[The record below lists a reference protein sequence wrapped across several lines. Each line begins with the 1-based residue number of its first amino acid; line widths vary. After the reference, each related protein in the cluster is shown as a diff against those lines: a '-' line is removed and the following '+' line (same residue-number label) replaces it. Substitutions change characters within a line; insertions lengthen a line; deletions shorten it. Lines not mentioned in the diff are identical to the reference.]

1 MPLTRRRQGQRE
13 QLGEPVRDSSSLR
26 LPRDPL
32 HDIGGPI
39 TRLRAKRMHQAL
51 NQLILDIH
59 TTEGLKF
66 KDAELEDHFVHVL
79 SFEDHGPDDFK
90 G

>member
-1 MPLTRRRQGQRE
+1 M
-13 QLGEPVRDSSSLR
+13 
-26 LPRDPL
+26 
-32 HDIGGPI
+32 

-59 TTEGLKF
+59 TTEGSKF
-66 KDAELEDHFVHVL
+66 KDAKLEDHFVHVL
-79 SFEDHGPDDFK
+79 SFEDHGLDDFK